1 LLTAEMQ
8 YDAPFSRLDEPQI
21 IAPFCS
27 QPLVETCLRS
37 ATYLSVHEGCDR
49 AVARRAFSKDLP
61 AEILR
66 RSTKG
71 SPGLWMRGVILRNH
85 SFIRELFLDGIMVSE
100 GLLDRK
106 KVEIVL
112 GSAPA
117 KSLSNEV
124 DIVSKLYTEAWLRKW
139 LQNKRLA
146 VRQ

>member
-1 LLTAEMQ
+1 
-8 YDAPFSRLDEPQI
+8 
-21 IAPFCS
+21 
-27 QPLVETCLRS
+27 
-37 ATYLSVHEGCDR
+37 
-49 AVARRAFSKDLP
+49 
-61 AEILR
+61 
-66 RSTKG
+66 
-71 SPGLWMRGVILRNH
+71 
-85 SFIRELFLDGIMVSE
+85 MVGE